1 MSGLPVGDGAFA
13 SSPHS
18 PTRPS
23 EQRSRDR
30 RTAAALREAIGARAG
45 ARMVKPGVV
54 PELIALRPASAVC
67 CTVRV
72 DAVSQQEA
80 VTRVVEW
87 PSGIVVHLCNS
98 YTLALAR
105 RDPSYARMLNEADLN
120 LPDGTP
126 LAWLGK
132 RQGIPGF
139 ERATRGPDLMRQA
152 LIQGQARGV
161 RHFLYGSTPEVL
173 ELLQE
178 QIRQFAPEAIIAGVE
193 SPPFGDQGE
202 EAFVAAAERMRV
214 ASTDVVWVGLGTPR
228 QDWAAA
234 ALGRHLNAVIVPVGA
249 AFDFLAGT
257 KREAPA
263 FLRDS
268 GLEWLFRLA
277 TEPRRLWRRYLWG
290 NAGFLWGIFRDG
302 VRQV

>member
-1 MSGLPVGDGAFA
+1 MTALPIGSEAPASVLPRQLTVEEIKALESGALHPAA
-13 SSPHS
+13 R
-18 PTRPS
+18 PTVI
-23 EQRSRDR
+23 
-30 RTAAALREAIGARAG
+30 TKAG
-45 ARMVKPGVV
+45 VI
-54 PELIALRPASAVC
+54 PELIPLRPASAIC

-72 DAVSQQEA
+72 DAVAQQEA
-80 VTRVVEW
+80 VNRVVEW
-87 PSGIVVHLCNS
+87 PSGLVLHLCNS

-105 RDPSYARMLNEADLN
+105 KDEAYAAMLNEADLN

-132 RQGIPGF
+132 RAGIPGF
-139 ERATRGPDLMRQA
+139 QRATRGPDLMRQA
-152 LIQGQARGV
+152 LIQGRERGL

-173 ELLQE
+173 ELLQAE
-178 QIRQFAPEAIIAGVE
+178 IEQFAPGALVVGAE
-193 SPPFGDQGE
+193 SPPFGDQDE
-202 EAFVAAAERMRV
+202 DAFAAAAARME
-214 ASTDVVWVGLGTPR
+214 AAGADVVWVGLGTPR

-234 ALGRHLNAVIVPVGA
+234 ALGRHLDAVIVPVGA

-268 GLEWLFRLA
+268 GLEWVFRLM
-277 TEPRRLWRRYLWG
+277 TEPRRLWRRYLVG
-290 NAGFLWGIFRDG
+290 NVGFLWGILRDG

>member
-1 MSGLPVGDGAFA
+1 MSGAPA
-13 SSPHS
+13 S
-18 PTRPS
+18 
-23 EQRSRDR
+23 ERSASAARQEDLSDHVRRDR
-30 RTAAALREAIGARAG
+30 ETANALRAAIAART
-45 ARMVKPGVV
+45 MVRPGLV
-54 PELIALRPASAVC
+54 PELVPLRPNSAVC

-80 VTRVVEW
+80 VNRVVEW

-105 RDPSYARMLNEADLN
+105 KDKAYAAMLNDSDLN

-126 LAWLGK
+126 LAWLG
-132 RQGIPGF
+132 RRNGIPGF
-139 ERATRGPDLMRQA
+139 ERATRGPDLMRQS
-152 LIQGQARGV
+152 LIQGRQRGL

-173 ELLQE
+173 ELLQA
-178 QIRQFAPEAIIAGVE
+178 QIAEFAPGAIIVGAE
-193 SPPFGDQGE
+193 SPPFGDQDE
-202 EAFVAAAERMRV
+202 DAFAAAAARMRDV
-214 ASTDVVWVGLGTPR
+214 GADVVWVGLGTPR

-234 ALGRHLNAVIVPVGA
+234 ALGRHSAAVIIPVGA

-277 TEPRRLWRRYLWG
+277 TEPRRLWRRYLLG
-290 NAGFLWGIFRDG
+290 NVGFLWGIMRGG

>member
-1 MSGLPVGDGAFA
+1 MTTAPVGEESFA
-13 SSPHS
+13 LL
-18 PTRPS
+18 
-23 EQRSRDR
+23 QRLDHERRDR
-30 RTAAALREAIGARAG
+30 ETAEALRTAIEARRATST
-45 ARMVKPGVV
+45 MVKPGVV
-54 PELIALRPASAVC
+54 SELIALRPASAVC
-67 CTVRV
+67 CTVRI

-80 VTRVVEW
+80 VNRVVEW

-105 RDPSYARMLNEADLN
+105 RDRAYAQMLNEADLN

-132 RQGIPGF
+132 RNGIPGF

-152 LIQGQARGV
+152 LIQGRARGR

-173 ELLQE
+173 ELLQK
-178 QIRQFAPEAIIAGVE
+178 QIEQFAPGAVIAGAE
-193 SPPFGDQGE
+193 SPPFGDQSE
-202 EAFVAAAERMRV
+202 EAFMAAADRMRAV
-214 ASTDVVWVGLGTPR
+214 DADVVWVGLGTPR

-234 ALGRHLNAVIVPVGA
+234 ALGRHLDAVIVPVGA

-263 FLRDS
+263 WLRET
-268 GLEWLFRLA
+268 GFEWVFRLL
-277 TEPRRLWRRYLWG
+277 TEPRRLWRRYLLG
-290 NAGFLWGIFRDG
+290 NAGFLWGILRDG
-302 VRQV
+302 VREV